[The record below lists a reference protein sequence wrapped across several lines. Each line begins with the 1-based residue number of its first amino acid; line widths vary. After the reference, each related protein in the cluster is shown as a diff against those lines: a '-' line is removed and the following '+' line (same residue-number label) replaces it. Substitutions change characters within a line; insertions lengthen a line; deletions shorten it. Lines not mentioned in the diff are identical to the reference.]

1 MLKDFIPRLYQETIL
16 NTCIK
21 HNTLVV
27 LPTGLGKTNCALLLA
42 AHRLKLYPNSK
53 ILFIAPTKPLV
64 EQHFSTF
71 KKHLEIDEDKLVV
84 LTGLISPE
92 KRELLWKHSQ
102 IIFSTPQG
110 LENDLISSRISL
122 EDVSLLVVDECHRST
137 GEYSYVFLAKQ
148 YQNKARFPKI
158 LALTAS
164 PGDDLEKITEICNNL
179 FIEEVEIRTEDDSDV
194 VPYLQEVDM
203 TFVKVDLP
211 EEFLSIKRFLD
222 LCCKSKLEEVKK
234 NNHISS
240 IMLRKVELI
249 KLQAQLFKEITT
261 NRDPLVMRSVSLIAE
276 ALKVQHA
283 IELLETQG
291 ISQLYAYFEKLEVEG
306 ASGKTKAAKNLVQDI
321 NFKSAFIKTRSL
333 HEQKVEHPKLNT
345 LSELVINKFKSDNKI
360 KIIIFTQFRDSASLI
375 KTKLDE
381 HKILS
386 EVFVGQAKKK
396 TTGLSQKQQI
406 EMLDQF
412 KDGMFNVLIATSV
425 AEEGLDIP
433 SVDCVVFYEPV
444 PSAIR
449 HIQRRGRTGRHDKG
463 SVIVLVARNT
473 RDEAYS
479 FSAKAKE
486 KRMNM
491 LLKDLKKKIKS
502 KLTPPTHP
510 SIQQTLVH
518 KESDKVLI
526 FADYREKNNSIVKE
540 LLEMNTNIKLDSLEH
555 ADYIL
560 SSRVGVEL
568 KHTDDFV
575 NSIIDGRLLEQLK
588 EMKKNFEKPLII
600 IEGSE
605 DLYAVRQIHPNAIR
619 GMLATISVSFGIP
632 ILNSKDNK
640 ETAELLHLIAKRE
653 QEFDK
658 GTFNPHFEKKTT
670 SLKEHQEYIVSSF
683 PNIGPNTAKELLKN
697 FKNVKNIFNANEED
711 LKKVQGVGEKTAKSI
726 KEVSEGEYR

>member
-1 MLKDFIPRLYQETIL
+1 MLKDFTPRLYQETIL
-16 NTCIK
+16 NTCTK

-42 AHRLKLYPNSK
+42 AHRLKLYPTSK
-53 ILFIAPTKPLV
+53 VLFIAPTKPLV
-64 EQHFSTF
+64 EQHFNTF
-71 KKHLEIDEDKLVV
+71 KKHLEIEEDKLVV
-84 LTGLISPE
+84 LTGLIPPE
-92 KRELLWKHSQ
+92 KRESLWKNAQ

-110 LENDLISSRISL
+110 LENDIISSRINL
-122 EDVSLLVVDECHRST
+122 EDVSLLVIDECHRST

-148 YQNKARFPKI
+148 YQKKARFPKI

-164 PGDDLEKITEICNNL
+164 PGDDLEKIMEICNNL
-179 FIEEVEIRTEDDSDV
+179 FIEEVEIRSEDDSDV
-194 VPYLQEVDM
+194 KPYLQEVDM
-203 TFVKVDLP
+203 KFVKVDLP
-211 EEFLSIKRFLD
+211 EEFNLIKKFLE
-222 LCCKSKLEEVKK
+222 LCYKSKLEEVKK

-249 KLQAQLFKEITT
+249 QLQAKLFAEITS
-261 NRDPLVMRSVSLIAE
+261 NRDPLLMKSVSLVAE
-276 ALKVQHA
+276 ALKVHHA

-291 ISQLYAYFEKLEVEG
+291 ISQLYAYFEKLEAE
-306 ASGKTKAAKNLVQDI
+306 ASSGKTKAAKNLSQDI
-321 NFKSAFIKTRSL
+321 NFRTAFIKTKSL
-333 HEQKVEHPKLNT
+333 YEKKIEHPKLNA
-345 LSELVINKFKSDNKI
+345 LSDLVSEKVKKDNKT

-375 KTKLDE
+375 KQKLDE
-381 HKILS
+381 QKILS
-386 EVFVGQAKKK
+386 EIFVGQAKKK

-406 EMLDQF
+406 EMLNLF

-463 SVIVLVARNT
+463 NVIVLVAKNT

-491 LLKDLKKKIKS
+491 LLKDLKTKIKS
-502 KLTPPTHP
+502 KLTPQ
-510 SIQQTLVH
+510 IQQTLVQ
-518 KESDKVLI
+518 KETEKVLI
-526 FADYREKNNSIVKE
+526 FADYREKSNSIVKE

-560 SSRVGVEL
+560 SSKVGVEL
-568 KHTDDFV
+568 KHTEDFV

-588 EMKKNFEKPLII
+588 ELKRNFEKPLII
-600 IEGSE
+600 IEGRE
-605 DLYAVRQIHPNAIR
+605 DLYNIRQIHPNAIR

-632 ILNSKDNK
+632 ILNTKDNK
-640 ETAELLHLIAKRE
+640 ETAEMLYTIAKRE

-658 GTFNPHFEKKTT
+658 GTFNPHFEKKST
-670 SLKEHQEYIVSSF
+670 SVREHQEYIVSSF
-683 PNIGPNTAKELLKN
+683 PNIGPNLAKELLKN
-697 FKNVKNIFNANEED
+697 FKTLKNIINANEEE
-711 LKKVQGVGEKTAKSI
+711 LKKVSGVGEKIAKGI
-726 KEVSEGEYR
+726 KEVGEGEYK